1 MNAAPPAMITASAIE
16 VIRGCGI
23 LPISRGVELSTV
35 LRSAEVLAAE
45 GISVIEVTL
54 DSPDA
59 YGTIAALRRQ
69 YGRLAVGAGTVR
81 TREMAVRAADAGA
94 QFLVSPSLEPEVIE
108 TAALRGLPMIAGAM
122 TPTEIVQAYTRG
134 SVMVKVFPAGP
145 LGPDYIR
152 LLLSPLK
159 DIPLVPTGGV
169 TAANA
174 GGFIAAGAAAVG
186 IGSSLLGP
194 RAQDR
199 AWLQAEAKALVKAV
213 QEGRS
218 RHA

>member
-1 MNAAPPAMITASAIE
+1 MITTGVIE
-16 VIRGCGI
+16 VIRACGI
-23 LPISRGVELSTV
+23 LPISRGLASDTV
-35 LRSAEVLAAE
+35 LRTAEVLAAE

-54 DSPDA
+54 DSPDP
-59 YGTIAALRRQ
+59 YDTIAALRRQ
-69 YGRLAVGAGTVR
+69 HGRLAVGAGTVR
-81 TREMAVRAADAGA
+81 TREMAGRAADAGA
-94 QFLVSPSLEPEVIE
+94 QFLVSPGLEPEVME
-108 TAALRGLPMIAGAM
+108 VAAQRRLPMIAGAM
-122 TPTEIVQAYTRG
+122 TPTEIVQAHTRG
-134 SVMVKVFPAGP
+134 SAMVKVFPAGP

-159 DIPLVPTGGV
+159 DIPLVPTGGI

-186 IGSSLLGP
+186 VGSSLLGSS
-194 RAQDR
+194 AQDR
-199 AWLQAEAKALVKAV
+199 AWLQAQIKTFVRAI

>member
-1 MNAAPPAMITASAIE
+1 MITASAIE
-16 VIRGCGI
+16 VIRACGI
-23 LPISRGVELSTV
+23 LPISRGLEVETV
-35 LRSAEVLAAE
+35 LRSADVLAAE
-45 GISVIEVTL
+45 GIPVIEVTL

-69 YGRLAVGAGTVR
+69 RGRLAVGAGTVR

-94 QFLVSPSLEPEVIE
+94 QFLVSPGLEPEVIE
-108 TAALRGLPMIAGAM
+108 AAAQRSLPMIAGAM
-122 TPTEIVQAYTRG
+122 TPTEIVQAHTRG
-134 SVMVKVFPAGP
+134 SAMVKIFPAGP

-152 LLLSPLK
+152 LILSPLK
-159 DIPLVPTGGV
+159 DIPLVPTGGI

-186 IGSSLLGP
+186 VGSSLLGS

-199 AWLQAEAKALVKAV
+199 AWLQTQAKALVRAV

-218 RHA
+218 RNA